1 MKKTIFA
8 VSIFLFSGC
17 SIMSGIM
24 DKGAEINDEA
34 LVSSEFIICSGA
46 SVGAIERRY
55 NTVELLEAR
64 KTLCDKDI
72 IVIEP

>member
-1 MKKTIFA
+1 MKKVTLLLA
-8 VSIFLFSGC
+8 VFLFSGC
-17 SIMSGIM
+17 SVMSGIM

-55 NTVELLEAR
+55 NTAELLEAR
-64 KTLCDKDI
+64 KALCDKAI